1 MAKPAASGRIV
12 PARKFHAD
20 VSMSVVANSEPL
32 FQLCMSW
39 TVPDTDSRNS
49 TAMMDDSGLCPSAAS
64 SAAFNTQKAANPGI
78 SLATT
83 TFETKPL
90 KLVCKLA
97 THALPIPPPCAGI
110 VTPCAANQDRN
121 WGSVSRI
128 TDHSTHL
135 WNLPPLW
142 KFTPPSCRNAISANT
157 IVQMAAGTAML
168 NSSVSRST
176 MIWGS
181 VMAWHRFYC
190 TPAVPFAIQNSISR
204 VRPEMTRSPAAVT
217 AQRATPRPCE

>member
-1 MAKPAASGRIV
+1 MV

-20 VSMSVVANSEPL
+20 VSMSVVANSELL

-39 TVPDTDSRNS
+39 TLPDTDNRKSPA
-49 TAMMDDSGLCPSAAS
+49 TIDASGLWPSAAS
-64 SAAFNTQKAANPGI
+64 SAAFKTQNAARTGI

-97 THALPIPPPCAGI
+97 THELLMPPPCAGI
-110 VTPCAANQDRN
+110 VIPCAANHDRN
-121 WGSVSRI
+121 WGSVNRI

-135 WNLPPLW
+135 WNLPPVW
-142 KFTPPSCRNAISANT
+142 KFTPPSCRNAIPAST
-157 IVQMAAGTAML
+157 MEQIAAGTAMS
-168 NSSVSRST
+168 NSSVSRSS

-181 VMAWHRFYC
+181 VMVSAPYDRSYC
-190 TPAVPFAIQNSISR
+190 TPAVPFAIQNSIKR
-204 VRPEMTRSPAAVT
+204 VRPDITNRPAAVT